1 MVKTSIRNKL
11 IVLLLLVTIVP
22 FGSAILVTYIYTK
35 ESLNDQAIQTNLNL
49 LYQGKVNIEGYL
61 NELNNHTLSIYRNV
75 DFMNHLKI
83 SPYPVDYLAQR
94 VTSSVILT
102 MLYADEDIQR
112 VYLSHL
118 ESNSLVTASRRSSVS
133 YFENVSDP
141 NYENNLL
148 AKASPFNLY
157 IESIDNTK
165 FKDTVNSFTLH
176 RSIVN
181 VPSSDV
187 LGFIS
192 LEVTPGKIWELS
204 KHLYDEKK
212 EEFYVLTPKGSFI
225 FNSHKGVYSETENE
239 IWKDKLLEA
248 PDVSGFFEWDDDNF
262 HGVIVYETLPT
273 PIGGWMLVKR
283 LPYHTLHE
291 RAYGVAMINI
301 IFGVIGI
308 FIAVLATLFVSYKI
322 TSPIRV
328 LVKNIR
334 QVEKGNMQAQFQ
346 SLGNDEIGVL
356 GERFKNMME
365 RINQLIDREYK
376 LELENKTN
384 ELKVLQSQI
393 NPHFL
398 YNTLQSIGTMAL
410 KSKNKEVY
418 SALTDLSQ
426 IMRYGMNTDEGVVLL
441 VKEVNYIKAYLLL
454 QRQRFGDDFEYILD
468 VEEDVLDVKVPKM
481 TLQPIIENYF
491 KHGFH
496 TNDGVGK
503 LILKCK
509 REEDYLLIKIRDNG
523 TGISKERLSEIVH
536 HLNAEHN
543 RGREEKNIGLKNV
556 YMRLKLYYSNKATF
570 ELQNLDEGGFLVTM
584 KLPLEIGGI
593 RDEGNHR

>member
-22 FGSAILVTYIYTK
+22 FGSAIFVTYIYTK

-61 NELNNHTLSIYRNV
+61 SELNNHTLSIYRNV
-75 DFMNHLKI
+75 DFMKHLKI
-83 SPYPVDYLAQR
+83 SPFPYDYLAQR
-94 VTSSVILT
+94 VISNMLLT
-102 MLYADEDIQR
+102 ILYADDDIQR
-112 VYLSHL
+112 VSLSGI
-118 ESNSLVTASRRSSVS
+118 ESTSLVTASRRSSVA
-133 YFENVSDP
+133 YFENVIDP
-141 NYENNLL
+141 NQENNLV
-148 AKASPFNLY
+148 AKVSPYNLY
-157 IESIDNTK
+157 IKSNPQSKEKGLT
-165 FKDTVNSFTLH
+165 SFTLH

-181 VPSSDV
+181 VPSSEV

-192 LEVTPGKIWELS
+192 LEVVPRKVGQLS
-204 KHLYDEKK
+204 KHLYDEGK
-212 EEFYVLTPKGSFI
+212 EEFYIFTPEG
-225 FNSHKGVYSETENE
+225 NVVYSSQYGVKTENAFE
-239 IWKDKLLEA
+239 PWGQKLLEA
-248 PDVSGFFEWDDDNF
+248 SELSGSIIWNDENF
-262 HGVIVYETLPT
+262 HGVIVYETISPHL
-273 PIGGWMLVKR
+273 GGWMLVKR

-291 RAYGVAMINI
+291 SAYGVAMINI
-301 IFGVIGI
+301 VFGVIGI

-322 TSPIRV
+322 TSPIRI

-334 QVEKGNMQAQFQ
+334 QVEKGNMQAKFQ
-346 SLGNDEIGVL
+346 SLGSDEIGVL
-356 GERFKNMME
+356 GERFKIMME
-365 RINQLIDREYK
+365 RINKLIDREYK

-384 ELKVLQSQI
+384 QLKVLQSQI

-426 IMRYGMNTDEGVVLL
+426 IMRYGMNTDEGVVSL

-454 QRQRFGDDFEYILD
+454 QRQRFSDDFEYILD

-496 TNDGVGK
+496 ANDGVGK
-503 LILKCK
+503 LTIECK
-509 REEDYLLIKIRDNG
+509 RKESTLLIKIRDNG
-523 TGISKERLSEIVH
+523 TGVSEERLCDIVH

-543 RGREEKNIGLKNV
+543 RGREDTNIGLKNV
-556 YMRLKLYYSNKATF
+556 YVRLKLYYSNKATF

-584 KLPLEIGGI
+584 KLPLEIGGS